1 MTEAFEESIAGISVA
16 LRARLEEALDSGL
29 THLPRPPRPTPPAAR
44 LQSSGVSVAP
54 QPPQKVQDDVDT
66 PSGSQAEQ
74 LKRLKDVQ
82 IGNCEKCKLHRARTN
97 VVFGVGSPNADLVF
111 VGEGPGGE
119 EDRQGEPFVGPA
131 GQLLTKMIG
140 AMGLKREDVYLC
152 NVVKCR
158 PPNSREPQSDEA
170 TACEP
175 FLKEQLS
182 ILSPKVIVTL
192 GRYAT
197 QTLLQNSQSM
207 DQLRGNWSVYE
218 GIDVMPTF
226 HPAYLLR
233 SPLKK
238 REVWVDL
245 QEVMSRLGLE
255 RPSTPQR

>member
-1 MTEAFEESIAGISVA
+1 MTESFEESIAGISVA
-16 LRARLEEALDSGL
+16 LRVRLEEALASGL
-29 THLPRPPRPTPPAAR
+29 THLPRPPRAKPPSAR
-44 LQSSGVSVAP
+44 SQSPSVSGAHH
-54 QPPQKVQDDVDT
+54 PPQKVQHDEDI

-74 LKRLKDVQ
+74 LQKLKDLR

-97 VVFGVGSPNADLVF
+97 IVFGVGSPNADLVF

-140 AMGLKREDVYLC
+140 AMGLKREDVYIC

-158 PPNSREPQSDEA
+158 PPNNRDPQPDEVA
-170 TACEP
+170 ACEP

-207 DQLRGNWSVYE
+207 GQLRGNWATYE

-255 RPSTPQR
+255 RPSTTQR

>member
-1 MTEAFEESIAGISVA
+1 M
-16 LRARLEEALDSGL
+16 
-29 THLPRPPRPTPPAAR
+29 
-44 LQSSGVSVAP
+44 
-54 QPPQKVQDDVDT
+54 
-66 PSGSQAEQ
+66 
-74 LKRLKDVQ
+74 
-82 IGNCEKCKLHRARTN
+82 
-97 VVFGVGSPNADLVF
+97 GSPNADLVF

-140 AMGLKREDVYLC
+140 AMGLKREDVYIC

-158 PPNSREPQSDEA
+158 PPNNRDPQPDEVA
-170 TACEP
+170 ACEP

-197 QTLLQNSQSM
+197 QTLLQNSQPM
-207 DQLRGNWSVYE
+207 GQLRGNWTTYE

-255 RPSTPQR
+255 RPSTREVDMPVFLFILTGLFVSLPGFASTLTSMNAVEPLKLSHLYSSPK